1 MTEEQIFNTL
11 KEINQSIPKYLKD
24 SVVIKKPRT
33 PVMNMLVMKALEDEN
48 FPEEKKTQLRQLQ
61 ENGYFDKEEFSEDPK
76 IAKKINEYTNRKIKE
91 AIKDGRL
98 PSKKQLI
105 KLQSLWKEQKQT
117 S

>member
-24 SVVIKKPRT
+24 AVVIKKPRT
-33 PVMNMLVMKALEDEN
+33 PVMNMLVQKALEDEN
-48 FPEEKKTQLRQLQ
+48 FPEEKKAQLRELQ
-61 ENGYFDKEEFSEDPK
+61 GSGYFDKEEFSEDPNV
-76 IAKKINEYTNRKIKE
+76 AKKINAFTNRKIKE
-91 AIKDGRL
+91 AIKEGRL

-105 KLQSLWKEQKQT
+105 KLQSIWKEQKQN